1 LKVDLLT
8 NIGFPQ
14 LSIEIVYP
22 GASPYFVFFREEI
35 HYNNINDEIRKK
47 KTLNIQAAMKRFAQ
61 KGHHAASRR
70 EIAEQCGMAKGSI
83 YNYFKSKEEIAV
95 SISL

>member
-1 LKVDLLT
+1 
-8 NIGFPQ
+8 
-14 LSIEIVYP
+14 
-22 GASPYFVFFREEI
+22 
-35 HYNNINDEIRKK
+35 
-47 KTLNIQAAMKRFAQ
+47 LNIQAAMKLFAQ

-83 YNYFKSKEEIAV
+83 YNYFKPKEEIAV

>member
-1 LKVDLLT
+1 L
-8 NIGFPQ
+8 GFRSYRSKSFIQ
-14 LSIEIVYP
+14 ARRRTS
-22 GASPYFVFFREEI
+22 FFFREEI

-47 KTLNIQAAMKRFAQ
+47 KTLNIQAAMKLFAQ
-61 KGHHAASRR
+61 KGHHAASRW